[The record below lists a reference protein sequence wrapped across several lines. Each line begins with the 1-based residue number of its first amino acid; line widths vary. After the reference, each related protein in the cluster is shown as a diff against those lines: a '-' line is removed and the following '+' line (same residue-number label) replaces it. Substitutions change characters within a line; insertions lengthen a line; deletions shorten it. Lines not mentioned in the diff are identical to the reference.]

1 MTEIRPGLG
10 KANAHWVT
18 DFLAVGGDLDVCD
31 VELAARQA
39 FDLMGAGMTHALD
52 VREELDDTALWS
64 LFPEVTYHWDG
75 IDDAGQEVP
84 DAWWER
90 VVAWS
95 LAALAQ
101 PRARL
106 LTYCHMGINRGP
118 SVGYAVLLG
127 LGWDPVDAIDA
138 IRAARP
144 EAHCWYA
151 EDALRWQHN
160 RLRASAAQRAA
171 DLARLAAWREQH
183 PMDLVRLIAER
194 RERGQ

>member
-1 MTEIRPGLG
+1 MSEIRPGLG

-18 DFLAVGGDLDVCD
+18 DFLAVGGDLDVYD

-39 FDLMGAGMTHALD
+39 FDLMGAGVTHALD
-52 VREELDDTALWS
+52 VREELDDAALWS
-64 LFPEVTYHWDG
+64 LFPEVTYHWAG

-90 VVAWS
+90 IVAWS

-160 RLRASAAQRAA
+160 RLRASAGQRAT
-171 DLARLAAWREQH
+171 DLARLAAWREEH
-183 PMDLVRLIAER
+183 PMDVVRLIAER